1 MSLGGSGFLFE
12 VVYLLTVLQGLFKTW
27 KYVQNHFQAPVR
39 TYPVT
44 TGGIAV
50 AVCSMFC
57 KDGFELP

>member
-12 VVYLLTVLQGLFKTW
+12 VVYLLMVLQGLFNTW

-44 TGGIAV
+44 PGGSSV
-50 AVCSMFC
+50 S
-57 KDGFELP
+57 LQ

>member
-12 VVYLLTVLQGLFKTW
+12 VVYLLMVLQGLFKTW

-44 TGGIAV
+44 TGGSSV
-50 AVCSMFC
+50 S
-57 KDGFELP
+57 LQ